1 MRRKKGI
8 KLHPAWVFLILTIIV
23 MVISSLGNLLNL
35 EAHYSTVNSVTG
47 DLNTQVVT
55 INNLFNRTGLQ
66 YLISNMLSNFIN
78 FAPLGNIIIGLLGV
92 GVAYKSGFLNSLFKM
107 ISKKVPRKTLTLLL
121 YF

>member
-23 MVISSLGNLLNL
+23 MIISSLGNLLNL

-55 INNLFNRTGLQ
+55 INNLSSAYF
-66 YLISNMLSNFIN
+66 LIISMTLSID
-78 FAPLGNIIIGLLGV
+78 
-92 GVAYKSGFLNSLFKM
+92 S
-107 ISKKVPRKTLTLLL
+107 
-121 YF
+121 